1 MCIMTRVFG
10 WLYSQVLRL
19 YPRQFRAEFGNEM
32 LAVFAEAIHHDS
44 GLHRLERFL
53 REMVDLPAAL
63 VEAHMTSRLLRG
75 DTSMRETPIVPLSKW
90 QAFWGILPF
99 LGFGAAYM
107 LHKVDPIYGVRGHDA
122 EMVVYALSL
131 AGLLIGWIRCFPLWT
146 YGYLGWAV
154 VLANASTNGKFYGVR
169 WGYQVWIPFGITVA
183 IALLWTRSL
192 QPIRTL
198 VRDVWSDWTR
208 LSLVMYAMGAWVVEM
223 LGYDSNHHPYLLVY
237 MLASTLVLAGATWFF
252 LRSSSFRG
260 RTLSIAAGSTIGLT
274 LGLICSSTW
283 DWQTYYG
290 RPNET
295 TTWATALWRMGL
307 FLVLLGVFL
316 FWPSVIG
323 LLRRVALRRTA

>member
-32 LAVFAEAIHHDS
+32 LAVFAEAIHQNS
-44 GLHRLERFL
+44 GLRRLERFL

-63 VEAHMTSRLLRG
+63 VEAHMTNGLLRG
-75 DTSMRETPIVPLSKW
+75 GTSMRETPIVPLSKW
-90 QAFWGILPF
+90 QALWGILPF
-99 LGFGAAYM
+99 LGFGATSM
-107 LHKVDPIYGVRGHDA
+107 LTKVDPIFGLRAHDA

-131 AGLLIGWIRCFPLWT
+131 AGLLIGWIRRFPLWT

-154 VLANASTNGKFYGVR
+154 VLAITNTNGSHYGVR
-169 WGYQVWIPFGITVA
+169 WGYEVWIPFGITVA

-192 QPIRTL
+192 RPIGAL
-198 VRDVWSDWTR
+198 VRDVWRDWTR
-208 LSLVMYAMGAWVVEM
+208 LSLVMYAMGTWVLLV
-223 LGYDSNHHPYLLVY
+223 YDSNHHPYLLVY
-237 MLASTLVLAGATWFF
+237 MLASTLVLAGAAWLF

-260 RTLSIAAGSTIGLT
+260 RTLSIAAGSAAGLT
-274 LGLICSSTW
+274 LVLVCNSTW

-290 RPNET
+290 RLHET
-295 TTWATALWRMGL
+295 TTWATDLWRTGL
-307 FLVLLGVFL
+307 FLVLLGIFL